1 MQNRDDEPN
10 SGQRCKQTETDR
22 VALPSDGCNESV
34 QRDINGERPHHV
46 VEVPLRFAG
55 LQLVMTIDA
64 ASLAGQRRI
73 DRAQHLMAVDH
84 HSLGARSMIG
94 GRSECL
100 DGFRHCGIGRRRL
113 DFATGQADRAQH
125 ERSMRPGLI
134 IEGVDRIGAEGGGHR
149 GVGPELRADA
159 RIVRHEG
166 VDQPKRRHVLIGLLG
181 QVRLQA
187 GAEKIICRESAKGS
201 GKSQIDGKCAPC
213 PRPDKPDNCV
223 HYCHPVQYGMI
234 ASRG

>member
-1 MQNRDDEPN
+1 MN
-10 SGQRCKQTETDR
+10 
-22 VALPSDGCNESV
+22 SV

-64 ASLAGQRRI
+64 ALLAGQRRI

-94 GRSECL
+94 GRSEGL

-125 ERSMRPGLI
+125 ERSMRPDCLLKASIASARKVAGT
-134 IEGVDRIGAEGGGHR
+134 GSWN
-149 GVGPELRADA
+149 
-159 RIVRHEG
+159 RIVRGPANNSSRRRRPAE
-166 VDQPKRRHVLIGLLG
+166 RRHVLIGLLG

-213 PRPDKPDNCV
+213 PRPDKLTIPSIIDI
-223 HYCHPVQYGMI
+223 PRMTG
-234 ASRG
+234 